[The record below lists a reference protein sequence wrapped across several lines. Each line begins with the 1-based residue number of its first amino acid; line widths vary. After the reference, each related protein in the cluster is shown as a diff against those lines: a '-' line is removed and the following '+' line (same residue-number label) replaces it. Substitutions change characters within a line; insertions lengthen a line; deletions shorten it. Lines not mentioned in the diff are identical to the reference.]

1 MKDRESGKKRILDR
15 KWEGLKKLGLT
26 RPTSS
31 EENAKR
37 AQEAHVPRD
46 VVRPSR

>member
-1 MKDRESGKKRILDR
+1 VKNRDEGKKRILNK

-26 RPTSS
+26 RPRTSA
-31 EENAKR
+31 ENAQR

-46 VVRPSR
+46 VVGPSR